1 MKRYLNFITP
11 ALLAAAM
18 TAPAF
23 AQVSTTPAAP
33 GTATT
38 PAAPAPGT
46 ATMPAPTTPPATTAP
61 AAPAAEAKSCAD
73 QFTAMDTNSDGILT
87 ENEAPSVFARS
98 RVDGKVIAETGY
110 TRDDFLAACDTGS
123 FDATENDEG
132 APLEGANSFTED
144 QAKDRAISRGFSDI
158 GELTKDDKGIWRGTA
173 MHAGA
178 TVSVAIDYKGNVV
191 STAP

>member
-1 MKRYLNFITP
+1 MKRYLNLITP

-38 PAAPAPGT
+38 PAPS
-46 ATMPAPTTPPATTAP
+46 TAP
-61 AAPAAEAKSCAD
+61 AATPETPKADAKSCAD
-73 QFTAMDTNSDGILT
+73 QFTAMDANSDGVLT
-87 ENEAPSVFARS
+87 ETEAPSVFARS
-98 RVDGKVIAETGY
+98 RVDGTVIADTGY
-110 TRDDFLAACDTGS
+110 TRDEFIAACDTGA
-123 FDATENDEG
+123 FEATENDAG

-158 GELTKDDKGIWRGTA
+158 GELTKDDKGVWRGTA
-173 MHAGA
+173 MHDGA
-178 TVSVAIDYKGNVV
+178 TVSVAVDYKGNVV
-191 STAP
+191 SAAP